1 MPMPRIAALSIAAIV
16 AFGTL
21 AAFADD
27 IVVDPAIASMT
38 ADQKVDARQALMKD
52 NGGTLK
58 SLFSGAV
65 TGDAAVAAAT
75 KLVQNFTNLP
85 ALFADG
91 ATNDKSEALPLI
103 WTEFDKFT
111 AESDKAKALAVALVE
126 AVKTGD
132 AAAIGAAAKPLG
144 GVCGECHQTYRKP
157 QG

>member
-1 MPMPRIAALSIAAIV
+1 MPMPRIAVVSFAAIV

-21 AAFADD
+21 AAIADD

-38 ADQKVDARQALMKD
+38 ADQKVEAREALMKD

-58 SLFSGAV
+58 SLFIGAV

-75 KLVQNFTNLP
+75 KLVQNFTNIP

-91 ATNDKSEALPLI
+91 ATNDESEALPLI

-111 AESDKAKALAVALVE
+111 ALADKGKALAVALVE
-126 AVKTGD
+126 AAKTGD

-144 GVCGECHQTYRKP
+144 GVCGECHQTYRKAN
-157 QG
+157 G